1 LSQEA
6 AAMKV
11 WIYTD
16 TSKKDGDPERFHD
29 FASEEAAHEWFKD
42 NDPEGRAFEYPVKT
56 GEPAD

>member
-1 LSQEA
+1 
-6 AAMKV
+6 MKV

-16 TSKKDGDPERFHD
+16 TSKKDGDPERFHV